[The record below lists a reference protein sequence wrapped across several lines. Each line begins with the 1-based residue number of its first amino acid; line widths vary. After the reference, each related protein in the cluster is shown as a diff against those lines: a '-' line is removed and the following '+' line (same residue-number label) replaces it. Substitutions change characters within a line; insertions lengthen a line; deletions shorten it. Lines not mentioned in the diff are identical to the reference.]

1 MWKSLGQYN
10 FVGIL
15 QLPKSQTTF
24 LDISNGKKNHF
35 LLKHMIIFISTYF
48 MIFMAVIDQKLSRVG
63 DTNSDR
69 NVVKYQNL

>member
-1 MWKSLGQYN
+1 
-10 FVGIL
+10 
-15 QLPKSQTTF
+15 
-24 LDISNGKKNHF
+24 
-35 LLKHMIIFISTYF
+35 